1 MPRIEAIDVSK
12 SFGGVDA
19 LQEASF
25 EADVGE
31 VHALVGENGAGK
43 STLIKILS
51 GLLRPDG
58 GQLRVDGQGVRIDRP
73 AAAQRLGIGT
83 VFQELTLLPH
93 MTVAENLLLRREPRD
108 RFGLIR
114 PRELSRQAAEL
125 LSGLELRALDVDSVT
140 SGLPLAQRQLLEI
153 AKVVS
158 RAPRILLF
166 DEPTSALAEREVTW
180 LMDLIRR
187 LRDGGRTIVFTSHR
201 WNEVHDISDR
211 ITIFRNGQRVGTFAA
226 ADIDENR
233 AVELMTGRHV
243 SAVFPP
249 LPPLGGLG
257 APEPVL
263 EVLGLAAGRVQGL
276 DLTLHQGE
284 ILGIGGLQGQGQ
296 RDLFLSLFG
305 AQRLRAGTIAIHG
318 HRVAIRHP
326 RDAISAGIGIA
337 LVPEDRKVEGLFL
350 PMSVRQNMT
359 LPVLGALSR
368 LGYVDLRRET
378 DTVGR
383 MIDQLAIRTT
393 GPDQVVGALSGG
405 NQQKVLI
412 GRWLVTNARILL
424 LYDVTR
430 GVDVATKH
438 DIYDLVTALSAEG
451 RAILYY
457 SSDTAE
463 MAHLCHRVLV
473 MREGRV
479 ATELRGRE
487 ITADGLVRASLRL
500 GGEVPA

>member
-12 SFGGVDA
+12 SFGGVHA
-19 LQEASF
+19 LQGASF
-25 EADVGE
+25 EADGGE

-58 GQLRVDGQGVRIDRP
+58 GQLRVDGQEVRIDRP

-125 LSGLELRALDVDSVT
+125 LSGLGLREFDVDSVM

-180 LMDLIRR
+180 LMDVIRR

-233 AVELMTGRHV
+233 AVELMTGRHM

-249 LPPLGGLG
+249 LPPLG
-257 APEPVL
+257 APEAIL
-263 EVLGLAAGRVQGL
+263 EVRGLAAGRVQGV
-276 DLTLHQGE
+276 DLTLHRGE

-305 AQRLRAGTIAIHG
+305 AQRLRAGTIAIQG
-318 HRVAIRHP
+318 RRVAIRHP
-326 RDAISAGIGIA
+326 REAISAGIGIA

-393 GPDQVVGALSGG
+393 GPDQIVGALSGG

-487 ITADGLVRASLRL
+487 ITADALVRASLRV